1 MQNKKRFFA
10 SFFIILFIAIFML
23 IFAYEKKDQFLFN
36 HFVKDFTKQTL
47 SENALDLHYTLKEPQ
62 NYGIYDTDN
71 LPIYQPKDALNT
83 YQDYQNTLLSLE
95 KIDANTLS
103 AETRF
108 TYLVFKDYLK
118 ECLEVEKYPYFSEP
132 FTPNSGIHTTLPILL
147 AEYTFYEPNDIE
159 NYFEIL
165 ATLPAYFEG
174 LILYE
179 KEKAN
184 SGLFMTSSA
193 LNQVVTACEEFIEN
207 DDPASHLLAT
217 TFKQRLEALSA
228 TQYSLTDEE
237 INTYIYKNEQLLKN
251 SVFPAYHSLA
261 EELTLLSPNCNDDFH
276 GLCSY
281 TNGKNYYLALIKRN
295 TGSYRS
301 ISDIKEM
308 LFTDFE
314 ENYNKLVNLLIQN
327 PQLLENDYF
336 SYLNQEFPLKDSEEM
351 LSYLEQVTKADFPA
365 LTQNT
370 NIDVKT
376 ISNSLEDYCSP
387 AFYLTVPLDAPE
399 NNVIYINS
407 KNALSGIDLFTT
419 LAHEG
424 FPGHLYQTVFFHQEN
439 TQNSFSDTSI
449 TSPYN
454 VLRNTLY
461 YGGYIEGYALYA
473 ESLSYD
479 YALSLCESANIANA
493 QLLCDALKYEWQ
505 MQLGLYCLLDIAI
518 HYDGATY
525 QQTKAI
531 LNKFGIEDDT
541 NVNTIYQYLLEEPT
555 TYLKY
560 YLGYLEI
567 KTLKQLAQNLWDD
580 DFSNEK
586 FHTFLLSTGP
596 CSFERIT
603 QKLEEE

>member
-83 YQDYQNTLLSLE
+83 YQDYQNTLLALE

-261 EELTLLSPNCNDDFH
+261 EELTLLSSNCNDDFH

-351 LSYLEQVTKADFPA
+351 LFYLEQVTKADFPA

-479 YALSLCESANIANA
+479 YALSLCENANIANA

>member
-1 MQNKKRFFA
+1 
-10 SFFIILFIAIFML
+10 ML

-83 YQDYQNTLLSLE
+83 YQDYQNTLLALE

-261 EELTLLSPNCNDDFH
+261 EELTLLSSNCNDDFH

-541 NVNTIYQYLLEEPT
+541 SVNTIYQYLLEEPT

>member
-83 YQDYQNTLLSLE
+83 YQDYQNTLLALE

-261 EELTLLSPNCNDDFH
+261 EELTLLSSNCNDDFH

-541 NVNTIYQYLLEEPT
+541 SVNTIYQYLLEEPT